1 MNFMQLGYKLLSS
14 LYPPSPLILHV
25 IPPGEKKKKKTKK
38 LAVRHT
44 QKTSKALF
52 CQLDSHGQ
60 VTQVEMERMQTS
72 VGLARS
78 YWWCMMQDLEEVR
91 GCLNSYMCA
100 FFILS
105 FLRKP
110 ESEWT
115 FVGTEMK
122 ILKYIVYCQGPVETM

>member
-1 MNFMQLGYKLLSS
+1 MQLGYKLLSS

-38 LAVRHT
+38 LAVTHT

-52 CQLDSHGQ
+52 CQLDSHVQ

-78 YWWCMMQDLEEVR
+78 YW
-91 GCLNSYMCA
+91 
-100 FFILS
+100 
-105 FLRKP
+105 
-110 ESEWT
+110 
-115 FVGTEMK
+115 
-122 ILKYIVYCQGPVETM
+122 